1 MGNRLML
8 PNFLVI
14 GAMKAGTT
22 SLHGYLR
29 RHPQV
34 FMSRKKEPDFF
45 VSGGNAGAWDGGL
58 PWYEELFADAGTAL
72 AVGEASISYTLYP
85 RFEGVPARIA
95 EVLPDVRLIYL
106 VRHPI
111 DRMVSHL
118 WQEIRSGRE
127 TEPSI
132 DKALL
137 GNPSYLDASRYAM
150 QIEQYLEHFQLE
162 RILVVKSEDL
172 LSQRESTLG
181 RIFAFLGADAGRM
194 PDGLKR
200 EYNRGADRR
209 RRRRPIDH
217 TLRRIPGYRLLA
229 RVSPRPLK
237 RLKREL
243 TTEQTVSRPIVSD
256 SLRQKLEERLGKDVS
271 RLRDYMRGDFDGW
284 GIA

>member
-1 MGNRLML
+1 LML

-45 VSGGNAGAWDGGL
+45 VSREDAGPWDGDL
-58 PWYEELFADAGTAL
+58 PRYEELFADAGSAL
-72 AVGEASISYTLYP
+72 AVGEASITYTLYP

-95 EVLPDVRLIYL
+95 QVLPDVRLIYL

-127 TEPSI
+127 SERSI

-137 GNPSYLDASRYAM
+137 ANPSYVDASRYAM
-150 QIEQYLEHFQLE
+150 QIEQYLELFPLE

-172 LSQRESTLG
+172 RSKRDQTLG
-181 RIFAFLGADAGRM
+181 RIFAFVGVDPGRM
-194 PDGLKR
+194 PDGIKR
-200 EYNRGADRR
+200 EYNRGSDRR

-237 RLKREL
+237 TLKRGL
-243 TTEQTVSRPIVSD
+243 TTEQAAERPIVSD
-256 SLRQKLEERLGKDVS
+256 SLRRELEERLRKDVR
-271 RLRDYMRGDFDGW
+271 RLREYMRGDFDGW